1 MSAQFFRP
9 MMIERENRMIYFHA
23 ALSRAT
29 LASGPV
35 CCYTES
41 REYKSMIERKHIM
54 IYFLSDYS
62 QGAHP
67 RVMEALAKTNM
78 EHSNGYGLDEH
89 CEHASEMIKDMIGV
103 ENCQVYM
110 MVGGTPCNVTIMA
123 ASLRPYESVVA
134 LRTGHAYF
142 HETGAVEA
150 TGHRIVAM
158 DGINGKMTP
167 ELIDRAWEEYE
178 DEHTPLPKMVYI
190 SQPTECGSI
199 YSKAELAAI
208 HHKCR
213 ERDMFLYV
221 DGARLG
227 MALTADDN
235 DLSIRELAQLCDA
248 FYIGATKNGALF
260 GEALVIC
267 SDEMNDHFRFMMKRQ
282 CGLLAKG
289 RLIGVQ
295 FEALLEGGENSIY
308 FEMAA
313 HANEMAKILRD
324 ELTMMGVEFYGV
336 SQTNQ
341 VFPILPTPIV
351 EELEKDFVFYRW
363 APEKNGMI
371 PIRLVTAWGTEKK
384 DVELLVQTIKRLYR

>member
-1 MSAQFFRP
+1 
-9 MMIERENRMIYFHA
+9 
-23 ALSRAT
+23 
-29 LASGPV
+29 
-35 CCYTES
+35 
-41 REYKSMIERKHIM
+41 M

-67 RVMEALAKTNM
+67 KVMEALVKTNM

-89 CEHASEMIKDMIGV
+89 CERASEMIKDMIGLD
-103 ENCQVYM
+103 ECQVYM
-110 MVGGTPCNVTIMA
+110 MVGGTPCNVTVMA
-123 ASLRPYESVVA
+123 AGLRPYESVAA

-150 TGHRIVAM
+150 TGHRIIAL
-158 DGINGKMTP
+158 DGVNGKMTP
-167 ELIDRAWEEYE
+167 DLIDKAWEEYE

-199 YSKAELAAI
+199 YSKAELTAL
-208 HHKCR
+208 HDKCR
-213 ERDMFLYV
+213 ERNMLLYV

-227 MALTADDN
+227 AALTAQDN
-235 DLSIRELAQLCDA
+235 DLSMGELAELCDA

-267 SDEMNDHFRFMMKRQ
+267 NREMNDHFRFMIKRQ

-313 HANEMAKILRD
+313 HANKMAQIIRD
-324 ELTMMGVEFYGV
+324 ELTRIGVKFYSA

-341 VFPILPTPIV
+341 VFPMLPVSIV
-351 EELEKDFVFYRW
+351 EELEKEFVFYRW
-363 APEKNGMI
+363 APERNGMI

-384 DVELLVQTIKRLYR
+384 DVEYLVQKIGQLYQK